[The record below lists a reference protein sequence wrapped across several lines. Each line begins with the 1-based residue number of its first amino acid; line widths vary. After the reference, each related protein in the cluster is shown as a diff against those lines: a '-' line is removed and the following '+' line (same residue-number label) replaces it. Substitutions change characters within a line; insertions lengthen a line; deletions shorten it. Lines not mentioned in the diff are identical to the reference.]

1 MQKPYRSVLKRVIL
15 WPLFIM
21 FFLSAAVFVTAML
34 NYDQARKQ
42 ETENHLSVMRSGY
55 TQLQNIMRQCEF
67 TFARYFSTEPS
78 SGILKNVEE
87 GAQIT
92 EYLEAMVDSIRILE
106 PLKNANEIV
115 DGIFLYFPNIPSLN
129 FRGISQKD
137 LQDAISEKLVQEDA
151 IYNQWHLISTGS
163 GRYMVYIMRSQKA
176 CCGCWMRADYVIS
189 RLGLENDNVRGGE
202 FYIADHF
209 ENNTLS
215 EEGLHDTV
223 AAEEIGIKSVKSGRK
238 KYDNY
243 VIPDSGKIEAV
254 YLGLLIPEGNLFG
267 QMPLLHRIVFLM
279 AFLGFA
285 STIIVVLWLNS
296 RISKPIFQLKEA
308 MERFGNG
315 EVEYRLE
322 ERNARTADEFDL
334 LGHSLNEMMDQVNEL
349 EYNLYE
355 TRLKEQEI
363 NLKYISQQ
371 IRPHFILNALNVIY
385 TYKEDEFPLIK
396 KMVIYLVNYF
406 RYIVNL
412 RVDFVELRYE
422 FRHIENYLKIQRER
436 TQNKIDFFVE
446 WEHSVSDVLIPPLIL
461 QTFVENSIK
470 YAVNDN
476 TLFIILRGYEED
488 GKLKIRISDTGQGFD
503 EKTLQNIRT
512 FLETREE
519 DGSLGVGIV
528 NTVQRM
534 DILYHG
540 KVDLTVSNT
549 ESGGACT
556 EITLPLLRKEAAPQE
571 EKERTRKDVQCSDC

>member
-1 MQKPYRSVLKRVIL
+1 MQKPYRSVLKRVVL
-15 WPLFIM
+15 WPLVIM
-21 FFLSAAVFVTAML
+21 LLLSAAVFVTAML
-34 NYDQARKQ
+34 NYDQTRKQ
-42 ETENHLSVMRSGY
+42 ETENHLSIMRSGY
-55 TQLQNIMRQCEF
+55 IQLQNTMRQCEF

-78 SGILKNVEE
+78 SGILKNVKE
-87 GAQIT
+87 GAQSID
-92 EYLEAMVDSIRILE
+92 YYEALVDSIRVLE
-106 PLKNANEIV
+106 PVKNANEVV

-137 LQDAISEKLVQEDA
+137 IHDAISEKLAAEDA
-151 IYNQWHLISTGS
+151 IYNQWHLMSTDKGK
-163 GRYMVYIMRSQKA
+163 YIVYIMKSQEA

-189 RLGLENDNVRGGE
+189 HLGLESDSVKNGE
-202 FYIADHF
+202 FYIGDHF
-209 ENNTLS
+209 GQNTLS
-215 EEGLHDTV
+215 EEDLFSAV
-223 AAEEIGIKSVKSGRK
+223 ARESIGIDSVRSGNQ

-243 VIPDSGKIEAV
+243 VVPDSARVQAI
-254 YLGLLIPEGNLFG
+254 YLGLLIPEGNLFL
-267 QMPLLHRIVFLM
+267 QMPLIHRIVFLT

-285 STIIVVLWLNS
+285 STVIIVFWLNF
-296 RISKPIFQLKEA
+296 RISKPVFQLKDA
-308 MERFGNG
+308 MERYGNG

-322 ERNARTADEFDL
+322 ERNVHTVDEFDI
-334 LGHSLNEMMDQVNEL
+334 LGQSLNEMMDKVNEL

-355 TRLKEQEI
+355 TKLKEQEI

-371 IRPHFILNALNVIY
+371 IQPHFILNALNVIY
-385 TYKEDEFPLIK
+385 TYKEDEFPLVR
-396 KMVIYLVNYF
+396 KMVVYLVNYF

-446 WEHSVSDVLIPPLIL
+446 WEHSVSNVLIPPLIL

-476 TLFIILRGYEED
+476 KLFIILRGYEEN

-503 EKTLQNIRT
+503 EETLRNIRS
-512 FLETREE
+512 FLETRVDE
-519 DGSLGVGIV
+519 GRLGVGIV

-540 KVDLTVSNT
+540 DVELTVGNE

-556 EITLPLLRKEAAPQE
+556 EICLPLLRKTKIQQDALTDTQN
-571 EKERTRKDVQCSDC
+571 EKPKE

>member
-1 MQKPYRSVLKRVIL
+1 MTKPYRSVLRRAVL
-15 WPLFIM
+15 WPLIVM
-21 FFLSAAVFVTAML
+21 LFLSMVVFITAML
-34 NYDQARKQ
+34 NYDQTRKQ
-42 ETENHLSVMRSGY
+42 ETETHLGVMRSGY
-55 TQLQNIMRQCEF
+55 VQLQNVMRQCEF

-78 SGILKNVEE
+78 AGILKNVQK
-87 GAQIT
+87 GT
-92 EYLEAMVDSIRILE
+92 KNSEYYESVVDSLRVLE
-106 PLKNANEIV
+106 PVKDANEIV

-129 FRGISQKD
+129 FRGFAQKD
-137 LQDAISEKLVQEDA
+137 FHDALAEKLSREDA
-151 IYNQWHLISTGS
+151 IYNQWHLISTEIGK
-163 GRYMVYIMRSQKA
+163 YIVYIMKSQNA
-176 CCGCWMRADYVIS
+176 CCGCWMRAEYVIN
-189 RLGLENDNVRGGE
+189 RLGLENGGDQRGE
-202 FYIADHF
+202 FYIEDRF
-209 ENNTLS
+209 GENTLS
-215 EEGLHDTV
+215 EEELRKAV
-223 AAEEIGIKSVKSGRK
+223 AAEKIGIGSVESGRK
-238 KYDNY
+238 EYDNY
-243 VIPDSGKIEAV
+243 VIPESAGIQAI
-254 YLGLLIPEGNLFG
+254 YLGLLIPEGNLFL
-267 QMPLLHRIVFLM
+267 QMPLLHRIVFSL

-296 RISKPIFQLKEA
+296 RISKPVFQLKEA
-308 MERFGNG
+308 MERYGNG

-322 ERNARTADEFDL
+322 ERNARTVDEFDI
-334 LGHSLNEMMDQVNEL
+334 LGHSLNEMMDKVNEL

-385 TYKEDEFPLIK
+385 TYKEEEFPLVK

-422 FRHIENYLKIQRER
+422 IRHVENYLKIQRER

-476 TLFIILRGYEED
+476 KLFIIVRGQEEN
-488 GKLKIRISDTGQGFD
+488 GRLKISISDTGQGFQ
-503 EKTLQNIRT
+503 EETLRNIRQ
-512 FLETREE
+512 FLETRA
-519 DGSLGVGIV
+519 DNGTLGVGIV

-534 DILYHG
+534 DILYHENVELSVG
-540 KVDLTVSNT
+540 NT

-556 EITLPLLRKEAAPQE
+556 EIFLPLRRKNDMAGDVSADTQN
-571 EKERTRKDVQCSDC
+571 EKPE

>member
-1 MQKPYRSVLKRVIL
+1 MQKPYRSVLKRVVL

-106 PLKNANEIV
+106 PL
-115 DGIFLYFPNIPSLN
+115 
-129 FRGISQKD
+129 
-137 LQDAISEKLVQEDA
+137 
-151 IYNQWHLISTGS
+151 GS

-512 FLETREE
+512 FLETRKE

-540 KVDLTVSNT
+540 NVDLTVSNT

-571 EKERTRKDVQCSDC
+571 EKERTWKDVQCSDR

>member
-1 MQKPYRSVLKRVIL
+1 MQKPYRSVLGRAVL
-15 WPLFIM
+15 WPLMIM
-21 FFLSAAVFVTAML
+21 LVLSMAVFATALL

-42 ETENHLSVMRSGY
+42 ETENHLGVMRSGY
-55 TQLQNIMRQCEF
+55 VQLQNTMRQCEF
-67 TFARYFSTEPS
+67 TFSRYFSTEPS
-78 SGILKNVEE
+78 FGFLKNIQED
-87 GAQIT
+87 AKTT
-92 EYLEAMVDSIRILE
+92 EYFEAVTDSIRVLE
-106 PLKNANEIV
+106 PVREANEIV

-137 LQDAISEKLVQEDA
+137 FHDALSEKLEREDA
-151 IYNQWHLISTGS
+151 IYNQWHLMSTEAGQ
-163 GRYMVYIMRSQKA
+163 YIVYIMKSQQS

-189 RLGLENDNVRGGE
+189 LLENDDVQSGE
-202 FYIADHF
+202 FYISDRF
-209 ENNTLS
+209 GENTLS
-215 EEGLHDTV
+215 EEELRNAV
-223 AAEEIGIKSVKSGRK
+223 ASEKIGVSSVESGK
-238 KYDNY
+238 KEYDNY
-243 VIPDSGKIEAV
+243 VVPESTSIQAI
-254 YLGLLIPEGNLFG
+254 YLGLLIPEGNLFL
-267 QMPLLHRIVFLM
+267 QMPLLHRIVFSL

-296 RISKPIFQLKEA
+296 RISKPVFQLKEA
-308 MERFGNG
+308 MERYGNG

-322 ERNARTADEFDL
+322 ERNARTVDEFDI
-334 LGHSLNEMMDQVNEL
+334 LGHSLNEMMDKVNEL

-385 TYKEDEFPLIK
+385 TYKEEEFPLVK

-422 FRHIENYLKIQRER
+422 IRHVENYLKIQRER

-476 TLFIILRGYEED
+476 KLFIIVRGQEEN
-488 GKLKIRISDTGQGFD
+488 GRLKISISDTGQGFQ
-503 EKTLQNIRT
+503 EETLRNIRQ
-512 FLETREE
+512 FLETRA
-519 DGSLGVGIV
+519 DNGTLGVGIV

-534 DILYHG
+534 DILYHENVELSVG
-540 KVDLTVSNT
+540 NT

-556 EITLPLLRKEAAPQE
+556 EIFLPLRRKNDMAGDVSADTQN
-571 EKERTRKDVQCSDC
+571 EKPE